1 MKQDPIFCTFDVS
14 IIFDIYIYMYI
25 ANQVK
30 QIIIGISKYS
40 FKDVIL
46 YRTLSWQVLNWNT
59 NENESL
65 KDE

>member
-1 MKQDPIFCTFDVS
+1 
-14 IIFDIYIYMYI
+14 MYI